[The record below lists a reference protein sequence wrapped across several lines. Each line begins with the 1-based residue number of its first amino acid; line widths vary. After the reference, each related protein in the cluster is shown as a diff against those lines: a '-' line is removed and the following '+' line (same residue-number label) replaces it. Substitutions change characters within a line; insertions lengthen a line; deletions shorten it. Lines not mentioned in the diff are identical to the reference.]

1 MNHAFPAIEFASPS
15 LAAFAV
21 VEAKDAFRRQ
31 FQCALSQCIRRGF
44 CVEEAF
50 GIIWEETIEEIE
62 LSYSEQN
69 ELYPE
74 LIAWAKRW
82 MR

>member
-1 MNHAFPAIEFASPS
+1 MNHPFAQIEMAAPRF
-15 LAAFAV
+15 AAFALPG
-21 VEAKDAFRRQ
+21 AKETFRQR
-31 FQCALSQCIRRGF
+31 FQCALSQCVRRGF

-50 GIIWEETIEEIE
+50 GIIWEETIEQVE
-62 LSYSEQN
+62 LSHSEQN

-74 LIAWAKRW
+74 LIQWAKRW